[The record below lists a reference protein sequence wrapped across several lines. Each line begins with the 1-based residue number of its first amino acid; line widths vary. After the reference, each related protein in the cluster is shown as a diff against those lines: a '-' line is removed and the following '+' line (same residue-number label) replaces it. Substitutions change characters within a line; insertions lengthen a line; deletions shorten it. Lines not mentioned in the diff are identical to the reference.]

1 MASNDWRAALGAVA
15 DEWALD
21 AAAIEALAIYLEQL
35 GRWNRVHNLTAV
47 RDPQQWIPRHILD
60 SLTLRPYLHGDR
72 ILDVG
77 TGAGLPGFVLAA
89 CERRRDFC
97 LLDSAAKRIRFL
109 RNVIGL
115 AGLSRVEAVH
125 MRIEDFRPAAPYTT
139 VLARAFKAPADMV
152 ARVAPQVAT
161 GGRVLAML
169 GQRSVADAP
178 LPAPWSYR
186 SVDPVTI
193 PGETAERHIAIIER
207 AET

>member
-1 MASNDWRAALGAVA
+1 MASNDWRAALAAVA
-15 DEWALD
+15 GDWSLD
-21 AAAIEALAIYLEQL
+21 PPAIEALAIYLEQL

-47 RDPQQWIPRHILD
+47 RDPAQWIRRHILD
-60 SLTLRPYLHGDR
+60 SLTLRPYLRGDR
-72 ILDVG
+72 VLDVG

-89 CERRRDFC
+89 TEREREFC

-115 AGLSRVEAVH
+115 ARLSGVEAVH
-125 MRIEDFRPAAPYTT
+125 VRIEDFQPSAPYTT

-152 ARVAPQVAT
+152 SRVAPQVAE

-169 GQRSVADAP
+169 GQRSVVAEP

-207 AET
+207 ADP